1 MIMYFLLYW
10 NHDLH
15 CFISV
20 SFPLSVL
27 LWFYSIQ
34 QTRKW
39 YLWSSFDQVW
49 NLHQHVSEKSY
60 SYKFIQPK
68 AVYYNSIPDCDRSGP
83 IDTIKYPASLGYT
96 LEVCAGIVDKAISL
110 SEIAV
115 EEIYEECGFKI
126 GAEKLEYIIQFRW
139 LLPGQFEKKK
149 TFIKKI
155 VTFSSGVGISG
166 DVQTLYYAEV
176 SEDLRVNSGGGNAE
190 EGEEIELVEMSIQEV
205 EDYLSQPS
213 VSSPGS
219 FLFALQWFLSKK
231 AQQYKWKVKKSC
243 DM

>member
-1 MIMYFLLYW
+1 
-10 NHDLH
+10 
-15 CFISV
+15 
-20 SFPLSVL
+20 
-27 LWFYSIQ
+27 
-34 QTRKW
+34 
-39 YLWSSFDQVW
+39 
-49 NLHQHVSEKSY
+49 
-60 SYKFIQPK
+60 
-68 AVYYNSIPDCDRSGP
+68 VYYNSIPDCDRSGP

-126 GAEKLEYIIQFRW
+126 GAEKLEYIIQFR
-139 LLPGQFEKKK
+139 
-149 TFIKKI
+149 
-155 VTFSSGVGISG
+155 SGVGISG

-231 AQQYKWKVKKSC
+231 APQYK
-243 DM
+243 